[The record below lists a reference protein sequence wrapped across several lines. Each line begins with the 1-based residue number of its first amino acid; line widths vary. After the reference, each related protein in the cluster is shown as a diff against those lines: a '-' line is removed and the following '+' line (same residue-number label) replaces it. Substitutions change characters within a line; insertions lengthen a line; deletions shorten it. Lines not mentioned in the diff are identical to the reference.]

1 MRDINILDAYRCSS
15 RTTTTQCSCL
25 RISIG
30 KRKNAEDMQAHAR
43 QIWVLSGPLYET
55 FSLRLSREPQNA
67 EAMRGR
73 HHLVGFQHCLQLDK
87 EGI

>member
-1 MRDINILDAYRCSS
+1 MRDINILGTYRCSS

-43 QIWVLSGPLYET
+43 QIWVLSGL
-55 FSLRLSREPQNA
+55 FCKNLNLRLNREPQNA
-67 EAMRGR
+67 EAMR
-73 HHLVGFQHCLQLDK
+73 
-87 EGI
+87 